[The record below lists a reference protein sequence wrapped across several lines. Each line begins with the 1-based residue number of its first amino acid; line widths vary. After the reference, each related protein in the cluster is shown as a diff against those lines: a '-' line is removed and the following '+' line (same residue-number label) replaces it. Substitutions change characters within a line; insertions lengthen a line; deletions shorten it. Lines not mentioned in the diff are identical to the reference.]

1 MRGIELD
8 VEPGISPGSPFG
20 RSNYPPH
27 PFLPQQKV
35 LGGDFFNKVCG
46 HLKLLEKEYF
56 GLEFRHH
63 NGNYVRTPDA
73 RGCRVEALRGALKL
87 CVCRCRCGWSC

>member
-1 MRGIELD
+1 MSRVSKETQLRLRVIFLD
-8 VEPGISPGSPFG
+8 DSERSFEVE
-20 RSNYPPH
+20 
-27 PFLPQQKV
+27 QKV

-63 NGNYVRTPDA
+63 SGNYVRNP
-73 RGCRVEALRGALKL
+73 RGRG
-87 CVCRCRCGWSC
+87 RGREFES